1 LKKKVLIFGFGS
13 IGAKHA
19 NLLPKLKKI
28 SNVLI
33 FSSRRRSS
41 SKFKSTSNIKEILQY
56 NPDYILVCSETYLHH
71 RSIKIIEKNF
81 KNKIVLV
88 EKPLFHKPIKLSFK
102 NNKYYVGYNLRF
114 HPVIKFLKKK
124 IKKNDIFA
132 VSIFCNS
139 FLPRWR
145 RNIDYYNS
153 YSSSKKRGG
162 GVLLDLSHEIDYLQ
176 WLLGRVDKIEYKKIK
191 RISNLKI
198 KSEDTAQVIGKIKN
212 INFYLN
218 LTYFSRFEERR
229 IIIDSKKETIIG
241 DLINCNIK
249 IVNNNNLKIIKFKN
263 NMNQT
268 YVDQHLAIL
277 NNQTEN
283 LCNIEDAK
291 HTVSFIEKLK
301 KKI

>member
-1 LKKKVLIFGFGS
+1 LKKKALIFGLGS
-13 IGAKHA
+13 IGIKHA
-19 NLLPKLKKI
+19 NLLRKLKKI

-33 FSSRRRSS
+33 FTNRRNK
-41 SKFKSTSNIKEILQY
+41 KFNSTNRILDILEY
-56 NPDYILVCSETYLHH
+56 DPDYILVCSETYQHH
-71 RSIKIIEKNF
+71 QCIKVIEKNF
-81 KNKIVLV
+81 KNKVVLV
-88 EKPLFHKPIKLSFK
+88 EKPLFHKSIKFNFK
-102 NNKYYVGYNLRF
+102 NNKYFVGYNLRF
-114 HPVIKFLKKK
+114 HPVIKFLKNK
-124 IKKNDIFA
+124 IKKNEIFS

-145 RNIDYYNS
+145 KNINYYNS
-153 YSSSKKRGG
+153 YSSSKKKGG

-176 WLLGRVDKIEYKKIK
+176 WLFGKVNKIEYKKIK

-198 KSEDTAQVIGKIKN
+198 KSEDIAQVIGKIKN

-218 LTYFSRFEERR
+218 LTYFSRLEERR
-229 IIIDSKKETIIG
+229 IIIDTKKETIIG

-249 IVNNNNLKIIKFKN
+249 ILNNNNLKIIKFKN
-263 NMNQT
+263 NINQT

-277 NNQTEN
+277 NNQSQN

-291 HTVSFIEKLK
+291 NTVFFIEKLK